1 MTRGAWRM
9 VAVVLAV
16 TAGTA
21 ATAARP
27 ERIDARVMA
36 AALAAPEEPA
46 LGQQRYCYRE
56 ARGERPV
63 CRTMRQWIAQG
74 LMPVTR

>member
-1 MTRGAWRM
+1 M
-9 VAVVLAV
+9 LAM

-21 ATAARP
+21 AAAAAAAAAARP

-36 AALAAPEEPA
+36 AALAAPQEPA
-46 LGQQRYCYRE
+46 RGQQRYCYGDAARE
-56 ARGERPV
+56 RMV

>member
-1 MTRGAWRM
+1 M
-9 VAVVLAV
+9 VAVVLAL

-21 ATAARP
+21 AAAAKP

-36 AALAAPEEPA
+36 AALAAPQEPA
-46 LGQQRYCYRE
+46 QGQQRYCYRDP
-56 ARGERPV
+56 ALERPV